1 MKLYELK
8 NYRSLTYPVG
18 KDIKIL
24 NMFINSVINKI
35 IEEELL
41 SNVQEITVW
50 CRGSSGAMLASLFS
64 ANLVEK
70 MNVDIKIS
78 HIKKPGEHSHYC
90 NSSENTF
97 STYNIVIDDLVA
109 TGSTLKFLEEH
120 FRKIKLP
127 QVDILILGSI
137 NYDLENDAWNSE
149 KNYYDF
155 SDITFRHF
163 IPEIILI
170 GSMFRLNPDK
180 LNEYVKNLPTTK
192 FN

>member
-8 NYRSLTYPVG
+8 NYRPLTYPVG
-18 KDIKIL
+18 KDIKSL
-24 NMFINSVINKI
+24 NIFINSVIDKI

-64 ANLVEK
+64 VKLIEK
-70 MNVDIKIS
+70 RNVDIKIN
-78 HIKKPGEHSHYC
+78 HIKKPREYAHHS
-90 NSSENTF
+90 NLSENTF

-109 TGSTLKFLEEH
+109 SGSTLKFLEEH

-127 QVDILILGSI
+127 QIDMLILGSI
-137 NYDLENDAWNSE
+137 NYDLENDVWNSE

-155 SDITFRHF
+155 SNITFRHF
-163 IPEIILI
+163 IPEIILV

-180 LNEYVKNLPTTK
+180 FNEYVKNLPTTK